1 MNTENTSLI
10 IQESNNSIAITEHN
24 DAIRQDFVISRQN
37 LKQLIDTGMQSLTT
51 LARLAEE
58 AEHPNLYKSLSEMM
72 NTMTTHHKLLLDID
86 MQYKKHLQESAPK
99 EEPAAGNVNIQNAL
113 FVGTAAELLKGLKQN
128 DDV

>member
-10 IQESNNSIAITEHN
+10 IQESNNFIAITEHN

-51 LARLAEE
+51 LSRLAEE

-128 DDV
+128 DNV